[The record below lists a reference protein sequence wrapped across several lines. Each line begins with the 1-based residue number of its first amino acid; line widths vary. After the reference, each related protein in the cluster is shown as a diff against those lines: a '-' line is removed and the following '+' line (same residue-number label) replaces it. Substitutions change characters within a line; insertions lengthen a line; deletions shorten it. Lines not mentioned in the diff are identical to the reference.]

1 MYQGRTK
8 KSKTAKEASSEE
20 TTIARWTE
28 SRLYEKILPGARRG
42 SAKLIR
48 FCVIQTTAF
57 FLPRSTSAEESRLV
71 ATIDLPATVR
81 VPAGVHASLRVIF
94 VRPDPLLEPSGVEPG
109 PKSALLRFR

>member
-81 VPAGVHASLRVIF
+81 VPAGVPA
-94 VRPDPLLEPSGVEPG
+94 
-109 PKSALLRFR
+109 